1 MPYSPTIQKVT
12 QQMENAI
19 EHLKKELGGLRGGR
33 GSLSLL
39 DHVKV
44 DYYGTQ
50 TPLKQVGNLSMPD
63 GRLILIQP
71 WDTTLIREIEKALIA
86 SDLGLNPSNDGKVI
100 RIPVPPLSEERRR
113 ELVKV
118 CKKYGEDTKVHIR
131 GIRREGNDDLKKLQ
145 KESLLTEDEERRGTA
160 EIQKVTDR
168 ETKKVDEL
176 LKKKEEEILEI

>member
-1 MPYSPTIQKVT
+1 
-12 QQMENAI
+12 MEGAI

-33 GSLSLL
+33 ASLSLL
-39 DHVKV
+39 DHVRV
-44 DYYGTQ
+44 DYYGTL

-63 GRLILIQP
+63 GRLIVIQP
-71 WDTTLIREIEKALIA
+71 WDTTLIKDIEKALLA

-100 RIPVPPLSEERRR
+100 RIPIPPLSEERRK

-118 CKKYGEDTKVHIR
+118 CKKYGEETKIHIR
-131 GIRREGNDDLKKLQ
+131 GIRREGNDELKRLEKD
-145 KESLLTEDEERRGTA
+145 STLTEDEDRRGTA

-168 ETKKVDEL
+168 ETKKVEEL

>member
-1 MPYSPTIQKVT
+1 MSYSATIEKIAK
-12 QQMENAI
+12 QMEGAI

-33 GSLSLL
+33 ASLSLL
-39 DHVKV
+39 DHVRV
-44 DYYGTQ
+44 DYYGTL

-63 GRLILIQP
+63 GRLIVIQP
-71 WDTTLIREIEKALIA
+71 WDTTLIRDIEKSLIA
-86 SDLGLNPSNDGKVI
+86 SDLGLNPSNDGKII
-100 RIPVPPLSEERRR
+100 RIPIPPLSEERRK

-118 CKKYGEDTKVHIR
+118 CKKYGEDTKIHIR
-131 GIRREGNDDLKKLQ
+131 GIRREGNDELKRRQ
-145 KESLLTEDEERRGTA
+145 KDSTLTEDEERHGSA

>member
-1 MPYSPTIQKVT
+1 MSYSATIEKIT
-12 QQMENAI
+12 KQMEGAI

-33 GSLSLL
+33 ASLSLL
-39 DHVKV
+39 DHVRV
-44 DYYGTQ
+44 DYYGTL

-63 GRLILIQP
+63 GRLIVIQP
-71 WDTTLIREIEKALIA
+71 WDTTLIKDIEKALLA

-100 RIPVPPLSEERRR
+100 RIPIPPLSEERRK

-118 CKKYGEDTKVHIR
+118 CKKYGEETKIHIR
-131 GIRREGNDDLKKLQ
+131 GIRREGNDELKRLEKD
-145 KESLLTEDEERRGTA
+145 STLTEDEERRGTA

-168 ETKKVDEL
+168 ETKKVEEL